1 MSDLT
6 FINSDYLIPVLVG
19 AIVLFVV
26 FLIKEWPRKNGGGFI
41 IRILIGLVAIL
52 VLLAIS
58 LKPAHLTAVEGKQG
72 VLLTLG
78 YQEKKLDSLKKLNPQ
93 LTELAYN
100 GPILQSQ
107 IDSLNK
113 IIVLGNGVQP
123 YDFWQLGDK
132 NIEFLEGEIPA
143 GIDKINFKTSAVE
156 GEDWSV
162 KARYSK
168 PKIGNQIVLQAPG
181 NLPLDSVQFDEI
193 QNTVF
198 LLQAKLKTPGN
209 FVYELVEKD
218 STGIEIKREPL
229 PLRVQPDQQLSIVM
243 LNAFPTFEI
252 KYLKN
257 FLAELNHQILVRSR
271 LTQRRYKYEYFN
283 RERQTFQSLTAATL
297 EDVNLVI
304 LDAGAWQSL
313 SRKEQNL
320 VRTAVEQ
327 EGLGVFL
334 MPDENSFYGNQPLAN
349 FDFTRTA
356 QSEINLENGVG
367 VSTFGYVFNS
377 KSDMSTTL
385 KSGNSL
391 LAAQQFLG
399 FGSVSTTVLANTH
412 ELQLK
417 GNKVAYKAVWS
428 EILKPVLK
436 AEDEV
441 VFWEDSHQSV
451 YKNEPYE
458 IQFRTALKDFIV
470 EDTNGNTIPISG
482 NPDIEELWSAT
493 FYPEQSGWNQLQI
506 TTDSIVST
514 HSYYVMDSL
523 SWNTKSARERIIA
536 NRNFFKSNA
545 SEENK
550 FYLKQPV
557 NPLYFFV
564 IFLLAMGYLWLEPK
578 LASD

>member
-297 EDVNLVI
+297 ESIAFQTKDLIGAMKNDGASFSELRVDGGMVANNWFSQQLSNVLGLTVLRPRVI
-304 LDAGAWQSL
+304 ETTALGANYLASLNSRLCPDLDS
-313 SRKEQNL
+313 
-320 VRTAVEQ
+320 
-327 EGLGVFL
+327 
-334 MPDENSFYGNQPLAN
+334 
-349 FDFTRTA
+349 
-356 QSEINLENGVG
+356 
-367 VSTFGYVFNS
+367 
-377 KSDMSTTL
+377 L
-385 KSGNSL
+385 KSNWSCDKT
-391 LAAQQFLG
+391 F
-399 FGSVSTTVLANTH
+399 
-412 ELQLK
+412 EPEEK
-417 GNKVAYKAVWS
+417 KVA
-428 EILKPVLK
+428 LL
-436 AEDEV
+436 
-441 VFWEDSHQSV
+441 
-451 YKNEPYE
+451 
-458 IQFRTALKDFIV
+458 
-470 EDTNGNTIPISG
+470 
-482 NPDIEELWSAT
+482 
-493 FYPEQSGWNQLQI
+493 
-506 TTDSIVST
+506 
-514 HSYYVMDSL
+514 
-523 SWNTKSARERIIA
+523 NTKYETWLSAVDRTKGL
-536 NRNFFKSNA
+536 F
-545 SEENK
+545 
-550 FYLKQPV
+550 
-557 NPLYFFV
+557 
-564 IFLLAMGYLWLEPK
+564 
-578 LASD
+578 